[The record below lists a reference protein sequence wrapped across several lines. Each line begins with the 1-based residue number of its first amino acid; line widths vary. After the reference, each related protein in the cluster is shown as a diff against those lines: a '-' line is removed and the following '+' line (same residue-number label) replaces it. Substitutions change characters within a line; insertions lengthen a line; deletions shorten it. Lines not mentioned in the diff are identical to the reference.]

1 MIMNNDASKLTIT
14 WGKFKKL
21 VEEKGVMDGDLIDI
35 IDTSGVFYLSAVE
48 VFRSSEDGKITMY
61 GSEGWDEK

>member
-1 MIMNNDASKLTIT
+1 MNNDASKLTIT